1 MSAFEISSDPARL
14 DVDWVHERLS
24 ADTYWADGRS
34 RERVERAIACSIPYG
49 VFATADGRQ
58 VAFARVVTDQT
69 TFAWL
74 SDVYV
79 DRSVRGKGVGKLLM
93 ERIMADVEEFGL
105 RRMVLATD
113 DAHELYRRYGFDAH
127 PKPEMWMERRWEDN
141 PA

>member
-1 MSAFEISSDPARL
+1 MSGFEISTDPARL
-14 DVDWVHERLS
+14 DLDWLHERLS
-24 ADTYWADGRS
+24 TDTYWATGRS
-34 RERVERAIACSIPYG
+34 RERMLRTIENSVPYG
-49 VFATADGRQ
+49 VFAADGTQ
-58 VAFARVVTDQT
+58 VAFARLVTDRA

-79 DRSVRGKGVGKLLM
+79 DRSTRGSGVGKLLM
-93 ERIMADVEEFGL
+93 ERIMADVETFGL

-113 DAHELYRRYGFDAH
+113 DAHELYRRYGFEAH

>member
-1 MSAFEISSDPARL
+1 MPDYSISTDPSRIDL
-14 DVDWVHERLS
+14 DWLQERLS
-24 ADTYWADGRS
+24 TDSYWAAGRS
-34 RERVERAIACSIPYG
+34 RERVERPIANSLPYG
-49 VFATADGRQ
+49 VYAAGGRQ
-58 VAFARVVTDQT
+58 VAFARLVTDKT

-79 DRSVRGKGVGKLLM
+79 DRSTRGEGVGKLLM

-105 RRMVLATD
+105 RRMVLATG